1 MADFAQ
7 PNQCRASCILVVNVV
22 VRAARVGRA
31 PDSAIRINAKND
43 FGASRCQGGAFSEQG
58 PQRPFRTLVERDV
71 DSEEDKIKS
80 SLATVVAL
88 RLETSLEK
96 TSGVTHCVNGARI
109 GKVNANGNRNTS
121 RLVTTIAREEEK
133 VALFDEN
140 VKLIT
145 RTLSANQKGDIDV
158 FKPENAEKLETASR
172 VTSRLRVAVEDT
184 KSRAARK
191 VSPTFWNR

>member
-1 MADFAQ
+1 M
-7 PNQCRASCILVVNVV
+7 L
-22 VRAARVGRA
+22 
-31 PDSAIRINAKND
+31 
-43 FGASRCQGGAFSEQG
+43 
-58 PQRPFRTLVERDV
+58 
-71 DSEEDKIKS
+71 
-80 SLATVVAL
+80 
-88 RLETSLEK
+88 
-96 TSGVTHCVNGARI
+96 
-109 GKVNANGNRNTS
+109 
-121 RLVTTIAREEEK
+121 
-133 VALFDEN
+133 DEN